1 MPSSFVSVDWL
12 SDHLGDPAVHIV
24 DVREPWEYQ
33 SIGHVPGAV
42 NVPFERVREAGG
54 EDHGMLPGA
63 SAFAELLAEVGIET
77 GDSIVAYD
85 DTHGVFAA
93 RFLVTAEL
101 YGHPPERRHLLD
113 GDINGWQL
121 AEPLEHDQPAV
132 ERARY
137 RATLDPEGPLV
148 EMSTVREAIDD
159 PAAVIVDT
167 RNEQEYLAGHIPGA
181 VRLDWRTLLDEG
193 SRGLRATPELR
204 ELLADEGIDEDRRV
218 LLYCNTARR
227 ISHTYLVLRELGYP
241 RVGFYEGSLTEWE
254 ANGGP
259 LERG

>member
-1 MPSSFVSVDWL
+1 M
-12 SDHLGDPAVHIV
+12 
-24 DVREPWEYQ
+24 
-33 SIGHVPGAV
+33 
-42 NVPFERVREAGG
+42 
-54 EDHGMLPGA
+54 
-63 SAFAELLAEVGIET
+63 
-77 GDSIVAYD
+77 
-85 DTHGVFAA
+85 
-93 RFLVTAEL
+93 
-101 YGHPPERRHLLD
+101 
-113 GDINGWQL
+113 
-121 AEPLEHDQPAV
+121 
-132 ERARY
+132 
-137 RATLDPEGPLV
+137 
-148 EMSTVREAIDD
+148 
-159 PAAVIVDT
+159 IVDT